1 MDPSYAVGYLNGYW
15 IKFIFKGARHCAQLQ
30 STLQRRV
37 GRHAVS
43 SRRAL
48 NSCFGGQPRAAQKLE
63 LCSRPHA
70 GRCTVPPVVI
80 FVLFGRVGRR
90 VILFLFSSRVGA
102 DVGRHTKTKPDDDN

>member
-80 FVLFGRVGRR
+80 VPQIMKSAGGEDWDYIQGL
-90 VILFLFSSRVGA
+90 SSA
-102 DVGRHTKTKPDDDN
+102 PHLPSAEPPAL